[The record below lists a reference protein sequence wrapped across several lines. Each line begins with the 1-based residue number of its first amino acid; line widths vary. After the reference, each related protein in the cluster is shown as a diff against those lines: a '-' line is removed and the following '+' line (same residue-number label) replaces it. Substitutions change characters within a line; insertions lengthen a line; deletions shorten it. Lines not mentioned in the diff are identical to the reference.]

1 MVCSPLMP
9 AAPEPPPDA
18 SCDRSLGS
26 TSRDAL
32 ASVPAGALA
41 STGDAAGR
49 SSSDGALTPVSAGHL
64 ASAPA
69 LEVIFYDGH
78 CGFCHRAVRWVLK
91 RDPAGTRFRF
101 APLQGPTFLK
111 RVPAFY
117 RATLPDTIV
126 LQTSDGQATGPF
138 RRVHPYPALSR
149 RPLDAVG
156 HRSELSPALHPRR
169 RLRLRRSH
177 STPFIR
183 PPHRHL
189 PGPAARSAR
198 PLRRLTR
205 ITNLLERVDRR
216 LERPEG
222 DTQ

>member
-9 AAPEPPPDA
+9 VAPEPPPDA

-32 ASVPAGALA
+32 APVPAGALA

-126 LQTSDGQATGPF
+126 LQTSEAKLLVRSDAFIHILRCLGGPWT
-138 RRVHPYPALSR
+138 
-149 RPLDAVG
+149 PLAIGLNLV
-156 HRSELSPALHPRR
+156 PR
-169 RLRLRRSH
+169 
-177 STPFIR
+177 FIR
-183 PPHRHL
+183 DGVYDFVARIRHRLFDRPTDTCPVLPPDQR
-189 PGPAARSAR
+189 ARF
-198 PLRRLTR
+198 
-205 ITNLLERVDRR
+205 D
-216 LERPEG
+216 
-222 DTQ
+222 D